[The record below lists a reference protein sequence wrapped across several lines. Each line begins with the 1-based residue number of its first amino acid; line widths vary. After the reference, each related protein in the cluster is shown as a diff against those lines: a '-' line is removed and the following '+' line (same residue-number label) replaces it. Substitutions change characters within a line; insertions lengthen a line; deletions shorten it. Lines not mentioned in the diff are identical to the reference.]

1 MTGRRIHPLSKLF
14 GWLVILFLAG
24 PIVIV
29 IGTSVSDTPFL
40 AFPPQGFTLKWY
52 ANVFNHSGFLDT
64 FIISMQ
70 VAIGGTLIAL
80 VTGLAAAY
88 ALTRYRMK
96 IPGWYGSVFF
106 LPFFIPEIVFGFSL
120 LKTLIV
126 QFQLPILPSL
136 ILGHAI
142 LCLPYMVRVIGASLA
157 GFDFSIQEA
166 AISLGMHP
174 VKAFWTIVLPNI
186 RSGVIAGM
194 VLAFITSLND
204 MAVALFL
211 TGPGISTLPI
221 EVFTYV
227 QQFFDP
233 TVSAV
238 SVLLMGVTILVMML
252 IERSLGL
259 SKTVQ

>member
-1 MTGRRIHPLSKLF
+1 MSARKINPLSKF
-14 GWLVILFLAG
+14 AGWLVIFYLAG
-24 PIVIV
+24 PIIIV
-29 IGTSVSDTPFL
+29 IGTSISDTPYL
-40 AFPPQGFTLKWY
+40 AFPPHGFTLKWY
-52 ANVFNHSGFLDT
+52 QKVFELNNFVESFVT
-64 FIISMQ
+64 SME
-70 VAIGGTLIAL
+70 VALGGTMIAL
-80 VTGLAAAY
+80 VSGLAAAY
-88 ALTRYRMK
+88 ALSRYRFSL
-96 IPGWYGSVFF
+96 PRWLGAVFF
-106 LPFFIPEIVFGFSL
+106 LPFFIPEIVFGFSM

-126 QFQLPILPSL
+126 QFELPILPSL
-136 ILGHAI
+136 MLGHAI
-142 LCLPYMVRVIGASLA
+142 LCMPYMVRVIGAALS

-166 AISLGMHP
+166 AVSLGMHP
-174 VKAFWTIVLPNI
+174 VRAFWSIVLPNI
-186 RSGVIAGM
+186 RSGLIAGT

-238 SVLLMGVTILVMML
+238 SVLLMAVTIGVMAL

-259 SKTVQ
+259 SKTIT

>member
-1 MTGRRIHPLSKLF
+1 MNRRKLHPLMHLA
-14 GWLVILFLAG
+14 GWLVMLFLIG
-24 PIVIV
+24 PVVIV
-29 IGTSVSDTPFL
+29 LGTSVSDTTYL
-40 AFPPQGFTLKWY
+40 AFPPKGLTLRWFE
-52 ANVFNHSGFLDT
+52 NVFAQDSFLST
-64 FIISMQ
+64 FAISMQ
-70 VAIGGTLIAL
+70 VAAGGTLLAL
-80 VTGLAAAY
+80 MLGLAAAY
-88 ALTRYRMK
+88 ALARYRTT
-96 IPGWYGSVFF
+96 IPAWYGSVFF

-126 QFQLPILPSL
+126 LFELPVMPSL

-157 GFDFSIQEA
+157 SFDFSIKEA
-166 AISLGMHP
+166 AVSLGMHP
-174 VKAFWTIVLPNI
+174 VRAFWTIVLPNI
-186 RSGVIAGM
+186 RSGMIAGV

-227 QQFFDP
+227 EQFFDP

-238 SVLLMGVTILVMML
+238 SVLLMAVTTIVMIL

-259 SKTVQ
+259 SQTIK

>member
-29 IGTSVSDTPFL
+29 IGTSVSDTPYL

-70 VAIGGTLIAL
+70 VAVGGTLIAL

-142 LCLPYMVRVIGASLA
+142 HQDLNFGLPGRGEFHDGRGDQWSLRV
-157 GFDFSIQEA
+157 
-166 AISLGMHP
+166 
-174 VKAFWTIVLPNI
+174 
-186 RSGVIAGM
+186 
-194 VLAFITSLND
+194 
-204 MAVALFL
+204 
-211 TGPGISTLPI
+211 PI
-221 EVFTYV
+221 ESTRHE
-227 QQFFDP
+227 
-233 TVSAV
+233 VS
-238 SVLLMGVTILVMML
+238 L
-252 IERSLGL
+252 
-259 SKTVQ
+259 